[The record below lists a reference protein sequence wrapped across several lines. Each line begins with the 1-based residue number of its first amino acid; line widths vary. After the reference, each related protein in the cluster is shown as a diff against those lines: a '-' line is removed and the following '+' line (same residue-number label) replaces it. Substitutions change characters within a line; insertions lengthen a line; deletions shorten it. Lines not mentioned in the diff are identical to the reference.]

1 MDDFLNALHL
11 SENNID
17 DLFKSI
23 YFKIAFL
30 ISIKPETL
38 NQIKN
43 ELTID

>member
-11 SENNID
+11 SENNI